1 MTRADASSDDDL
13 DSWEEIDGNCLKDF
27 EKEGQLKSKI
37 KVMVEVIAK
46 SLCVTLYCFFRN
58 LNWMKNGFHGMI
70 KYFHPLFLKNV

>member
-46 SLCVTLYCFFRN
+46 SLCVTLY
-58 LNWMKNGFHGMI
+58 
-70 KYFHPLFLKNV
+70 